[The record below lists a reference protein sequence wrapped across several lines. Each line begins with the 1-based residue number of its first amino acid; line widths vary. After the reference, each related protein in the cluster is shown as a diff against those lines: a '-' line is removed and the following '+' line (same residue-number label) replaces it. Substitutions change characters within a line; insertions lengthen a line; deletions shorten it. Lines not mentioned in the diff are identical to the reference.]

1 MEYTAE
7 ALEDLE
13 SLRKFEHKQAMD
25 EIDTQP
31 MKTVNISTRAKTL
44 NALLKRAQR
53 GGLILRSPEEREF
66 VLAEI
71 DDFNREIELTRKN
84 KKLMKLLD
92 ERGKQTQ
99 TYPAAEVRAKL
110 SLS

>member
-1 MEYTAE
+1 
-7 ALEDLE
+7 
-13 SLRKFEHKQAMD
+13 
-25 EIDTQP
+25 
-31 MKTVNISTRAKTL
+31 MKTVNISTRAKSL
-44 NALLKRAQR
+44 MALLKQAQR
-53 GGLILRSPEEREF
+53 GGLILRSPDGHEF

-99 TYPAAEVRAKL
+99 VYTAAEVRAKL
-110 SLS
+110 GLL